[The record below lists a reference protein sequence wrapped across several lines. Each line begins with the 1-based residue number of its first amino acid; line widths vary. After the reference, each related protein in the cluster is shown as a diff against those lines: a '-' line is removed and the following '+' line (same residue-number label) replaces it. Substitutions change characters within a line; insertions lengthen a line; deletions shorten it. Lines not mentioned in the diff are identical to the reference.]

1 MNPVGK
7 GGNTPQEEI
16 QKFLDN
22 GGEITKCPAGA
33 RSEEIEF
40 TGGFYTRRKKAKEE
54 KENNSDK

>member
-16 QKFLDN
+16 QKFWDN

-40 TGGFYTRRKKAKEE
+40 TGGFYIKTGLY
-54 KENNSDK
+54 